1 MALNVTITPA
11 RIALTTLDLGMVSVG
26 GVRSATVIVK
36 RRVVVSAPAVAV
48 HVTALG
54 PIGKVD
60 PESGLHVTGSGRFW
74 SSTADAVYVTAAPAK
89 L

>member
-1 MALNVTITPA
+1 M
-11 RIALTTLDLGMVSVG
+11 SVG

-36 RRVVVSAPAVAV
+36 RRVVVSPPSVAV
-48 HVTALG
+48 HVTVVG
-54 PIGKVD
+54 PIENVD
-60 PESGLHVTGSGRFW
+60 PEGGLHVTGIGRFL